1 MRRRG
6 FTLIEM
12 VSAITAA
19 TVLMGIAVC
28 LLCVL
33 MRAEGNGR
41 EHLQRNNSLDLL
53 ADRFRRDVHAAVDV
67 PEIMESSGAGD
78 VWVFPL
84 AADPASHCVEY
95 DARGGFVTR
104 KEHGLEKPDR
114 WETYV
119 LPKGCSARIETETAA
134 DGRLVRLVIT
144 PKDVSVAGGRK
155 LRIEAVLGRDHRF
168 ARRAEGSE

>member
-67 PEIMESSGAGD
+67 PKKTRYFGD
-78 VWVFPL
+78 VWTFPL
-84 AADPASHCVEY
+84 APDPAAHYVEY
-95 DARGGFVTR
+95 DARGEFVTR
-104 KEHGLEKPDR
+104 KKHGLEKPDS
-114 WETYV
+114 WETYA

-144 PKDVSVAGGRK
+144 PKDASKAVGRE
-155 LRIEAVLGRDHRF
+155 LRIEAILGRDHRF